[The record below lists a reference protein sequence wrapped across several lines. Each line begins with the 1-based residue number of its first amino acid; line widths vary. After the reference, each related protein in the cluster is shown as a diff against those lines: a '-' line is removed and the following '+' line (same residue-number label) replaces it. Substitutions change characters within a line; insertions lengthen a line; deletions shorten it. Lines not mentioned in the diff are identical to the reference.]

1 MALTLTP
8 LIPAT
13 RSGKTLAA
21 ALTLLGVVGV
31 VQLLVLGAY
40 LIGGGVPTHRAAAN
54 ASVEIGA
61 YPASRTE
68 VRSVA
73 TPTPAAINAPTP
85 AVPLDTPALAIARP
99 TPAPI
104 TRSQNSPTDLLEQAR
119 QLRSRGDMNSAL
131 ARLREAEVAEPD
143 SPQIIAEMAL
153 TYEAMQMPDRAYEQW
168 QRIYNQGEGIGALY
182 NLAESKLHNAPSAAA
197 PVAGA
202 PTAAGLATTSP
213 EAGGF
218 QGQGDTVLKLTDISK
233 EDLEDPAAEQKIALK
248 IVVKN
253 RPGTVID
260 PDKVKIL
267 AYFYDLVD
275 GKSIVQTNAQT
286 EYAWI
291 TPGRIDWANDKS
303 EVLQTTYTRLKA
315 ATPAA
320 TPAEK
325 PVAKKSS
332 RHKGS
337 VAEATPAPTAAPT
350 PEPVRT
356 YVGYCVQLY
365 YNGQLQDVQADPVR
379 LLQQFPAP
387 PTLPAE

>member
-1 MALTLTP
+1 
-8 LIPAT
+8 
-13 RSGKTLAA
+13 
-21 ALTLLGVVGV
+21 
-31 VQLLVLGAY
+31 
-40 LIGGGVPTHRAAAN
+40 
-54 ASVEIGA
+54 
-61 YPASRTE
+61 
-68 VRSVA
+68 
-73 TPTPAAINAPTP
+73 
-85 AVPLDTPALAIARP
+85 
-99 TPAPI
+99 
-104 TRSQNSPTDLLEQAR
+104 
-119 QLRSRGDMNSAL
+119 MNSAL

-168 QRIYNQGEGIGALY
+168 QRIYNQGEAVGALY
-182 NLAESKLHNAPSAAA
+182 NLAEAKLHNAPAVTAPAGSPAASALSA
-197 PVAGA
+197 
-202 PTAAGLATTSP
+202 TSP
-213 EAGGF
+213 DTGGF

-253 RPGTVID
+253 RPGTVIN
-260 PDKVKIL
+260 PDQVKIL

-286 EYAWI
+286 EYAWLS
-291 TPGRIDWANDKS
+291 TGRIDWANDKS

-315 ATPAA
+315 PTPTAPPAQTPAA
-320 TPAEK
+320 
-325 PVAKKSS
+325 KKSA
-332 RHKGS
+332 RHKG
-337 VAEATPAPTAAPT
+337 ATEASPAPAVAST

-387 PTLPAE
+387 LTLPAE

>member
-1 MALTLTP
+1 MALTLNP

-21 ALTLLGVVGV
+21 ALTLLGVAGIA
-31 VQLLVLGAY
+31 QLLVLGGY
-40 LIGGGVPTHRAAAN
+40 LVGGGVPAHRAAAD
-54 ASVEIGA
+54 ASESSGTPPVNRVEA
-61 YPASRTE
+61 RNFAAPA
-68 VRSVA
+68 
-73 TPTPAAINAPTP
+73 P
-85 AVPLDTPALAIARP
+85 AVINVPTSVLPSESPALALARP

-104 TRSQNSPTDLLEQAR
+104 LRSQNSSTDPLEQAR

-143 SPQIIAEMAL
+143 SSQIIAEMAL

-182 NLAESKLHNAPSAAA
+182 NLADAKLHNVPSAASHA
-197 PVAGA
+197 TGN
-202 PTAAGLATTSP
+202 PTAETLAAAP
-213 EAGGF
+213 DGGGF
-218 QGQGDTVLKLTDISK
+218 QGQGDTVLKLTDIRK
-233 EDLEDPAAEQKIALK
+233 EDLEDPAAEQKIALQ

-267 AYFYDLVD
+267 AYFYDLMD
-275 GKSIVQTNAQT
+275 GKNVVQTNAQT

-291 TPGRIDWANDKS
+291 TPGHIDWANDKS
-303 EVLQTTYTRLKA
+303 EVLQTTYTRLKTV

-320 TPAEK
+320 PTATP
-325 PVAKKSS
+325 VVKKAA
-332 RHKGS
+332 RRKGAAA
-337 VAEATPAPTAAPT
+337 AEASPTPTTAPT

-365 YNGQLQDVQADPVR
+365 YNRQLQDVQADPIR

-387 PTLPAE
+387 LTLPAE